1 VTSKKLLLLIFLTV
15 LVFVGLVGYGDFRA
29 VGRQLASFPISYLVA
44 ALSLASLNY
53 VLRYVRW
60 VYYLKTLK
68 IDVTWRTSLLVF
80 LAGLALSL
88 TPGKVGELVKSY
100 LLRRRAGIAI
110 SASAPVVVMER
121 MTDVIAVLLV
131 GLTGLFLL
139 PPSLRWAMLVILVLC
154 VVGTLAMASRYSQY
168 LLDLPL
174 LRRWKT
180 ELVASQEGLRTLLA
194 PRALVVAI
202 GLGGLAWLSEGVA
215 FWLILRGVEADLDL
229 LKAVPIYMAST
240 IVGGITSLPGGL
252 VGTEGA
258 MVALLQQAEVGRAA
272 ASASTLLVRLATLWF
287 GVMVGLVALAW
298 LQQSRSERV
307 ALPHQTGK
315 IGASAPRPAVV
326 PEKDQPLG

>member
-1 VTSKKLLLLIFLTV
+1 VTSKKLLLLIFLTI

-29 VGRQLASFPISYLVA
+29 VGQHLANFPVPYLLAALALASI
-44 ALSLASLNY
+44 NY

-60 VYYLKTLK
+60 VYYLKALK
-68 IDVTWRTSLLVF
+68 IDVTWQTGLLVF

-100 LLRRRAGIAI
+100 LLRRRSGVAI

-121 MTDVIAVLLV
+121 VTDVVAVLIL
-131 GLTGLFLL
+131 GLSGLFLL
-139 PPSLRWAMLVILVLC
+139 PPSLRWAMLVILILC
-154 VVGTLAMASRYSQY
+154 VGGTLALSSRYSQH

-180 ELVASQEGLRTLLA
+180 ELVASQDGLRTLLA
-194 PRALVVAI
+194 PRPLAVALS
-202 GLGGLAWLSEGVA
+202 LGALAWLSEGVA
-215 FWLILRGVEADLDL
+215 FWLILRGVEAEVAL

-258 MVALLQQAEVGRAA
+258 MVALLQQADVGRAA
-272 ASASTLLVRLATLWF
+272 ASTSTLLIRLATLWF
-287 GVMVGLVALAW
+287 GVMVGLVTLAW
-298 LQQSRSERV
+298 LQHARSV
-307 ALPHQTGK
+307 GVSLPRPAENT
-315 IGASAPRPAVV
+315 SAPANRPAVV
-326 PEKDQPLG
+326 PENEQPLG